1 MLAKA
6 DVYVYIPRDIGS
18 TAHSRSGHYPGASS
32 KRKIMMPLYPERFL
46 SRIWTSNANRV
57 HDFLHAGSAR
67 PDGRHGGNYIV
78 VRHSPDWLSFDP
90 EASREY
96 CLTNLLP
103 ETLIIDF
110 MALWDA
116 AVAVDYR
123 QFRFRIKEIAQRTL
137 VSVEGGRIIGDEA
150 FRALALAGEVPSDGL
165 VVFIDDDDWL
175 APHLFAR
182 LRELAAAGTGVNGFI
197 WGSVRLGRDFK
208 GTFDADA
215 NLALRP
221 TLMLR
226 SIDRIYTN
234 NYAVSGAALGRLG
247 IDALCEDYEAKKQFE
262 NGRFAPDT
270 VAQYLSC
277 AVKHPACSLVAAY
290 LFGSE
295 EFRRD
300 LRADI

>member
-1 MLAKA
+1 M
-6 DVYVYIPRDIGS
+6 
-18 TAHSRSGHYPGASS
+18 
-32 KRKIMMPLYPERFL
+32 
-46 SRIWTSNANRV
+46 
-57 HDFLHAGSAR
+57 
-67 PDGRHGGNYIV
+67 
-78 VRHSPDWLSFDP
+78 
-90 EASREY
+90 
-96 CLTNLLP
+96 
-103 ETLIIDF
+103 
-110 MALWDA
+110 
-116 AVAVDYR
+116 
-123 QFRFRIKEIAQRTL
+123 
-137 VSVEGGRIIGDEA
+137 
-150 FRALALAGEVPSDGL
+150 
-165 VVFIDDDDWL
+165 
-175 APHLFAR
+175 
-182 LRELAAAGTGVNGFI
+182 
-197 WGSVRLGRDFK
+197 GRDFK

-215 NLALRP
+215 NFALRP

-300 LRADI
+300 LRADIGRWAEGVMGAPLPVDLAWMAAHRQQLAALLADAARSP